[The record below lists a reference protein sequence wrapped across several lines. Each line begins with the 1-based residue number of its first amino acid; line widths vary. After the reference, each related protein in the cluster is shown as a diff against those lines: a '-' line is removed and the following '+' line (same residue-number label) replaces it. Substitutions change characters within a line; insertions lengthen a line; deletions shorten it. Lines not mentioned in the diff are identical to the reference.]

1 MRRAL
6 RLAPF
11 VLALACGPTEEPEPI
26 VSDPLDPSSGDEGE
40 VILPSL
46 RRLGRIGPGDYLFRE
61 SAVGREGDQL
71 MAVELIETR
80 GDAFVVSVEG
90 GPHREV
96 PKTEG
101 WPMACLRA
109 PVDFEEGDLRV
120 HLDEGA
126 PVFVLA
132 SGSGGAR
139 VSVALD
145 MEHSE
150 VVHATAIDTS
160 ECPVPTPEGGES
172 ARVTAVS
179 EGDRACLFPDQE
191 TLDETAGLAIPSG
204 VGAAL
209 REEDDEWVRVRVS
222 LAGGWAQGWA
232 HVDAV
237 EEGAPRGEIDWD
249 VAAIGGGRCL
259 MPGRSDLEANT
270 DPLEL
275 RDDPSAT
282 PMIPPENIERVIR
295 QGEPQINACYQARL
309 NEVPDLAV
317 TLEVQ
322 ILVDPDGRVDDVAL
336 LRGGGADDGLTVCVR
351 EVIGRWRF
359 YPPRVG
365 AVQIRRTF
373 ALRPPSGS
381 PSEP

>member
-6 RLAPF
+6 WFF
-11 VLALACGPTEEPEPI
+11 VALSALGCGPTEEPEPI

-46 RRLGRIGPGDYLFRE
+46 RRLGRIAPGQYLFRE
-61 SAVGREGDQL
+61 SAVGRDGSEL
-71 MAVELIETR
+71 IAVELIETR

-96 PKTEG
+96 ATTDG
-101 WPMACLRA
+101 WPMACLR
-109 PVDFEEGDLRV
+109 VDLDIEEGDLGV
-120 HLDEGA
+120 HLHEGA

-132 SGSGGAR
+132 SASDGAR

-145 MEHSE
+145 MEHSD
-150 VVHATAIDTS
+150 VVHRTAIDTE
-160 ECPVPTPEGGES
+160 ECPAPSMAGDES
-172 ARVTAVS
+172 ARVAAVAD
-179 EGDRACLFPDQE
+179 GDRVCLFPDQE
-191 TLDETAGLAIPSG
+191 TIDETAGLAIPSG

-209 REEDDEWVRVRVS
+209 REEDGEWVRMRVS
-222 LAGGWAQGWA
+222 LLGGWAQGWA
-232 HVDAV
+232 HQSAFERSAPGDVVSWDA
-237 EEGAPRGEIDWD
+237 
-249 VAAIGGGRCL
+249 AAIGGGRCL
-259 MPGRSDLEANT
+259 MPGRSDREANT

-275 RDDPSAT
+275 RDDPSAR
-282 PMIPPENIERVIR
+282 PMIPPENVERVIR
-295 QGEPQINACYQARL
+295 QGQPQIDACYQARL

-322 ILVDPDGRVDDVAL
+322 LLVDADGRVDDVNL
-336 LRGGGADDGLTVCVR
+336 VRGGSADDALTVCVR
-351 EVIGRWRF
+351 EVMGRWRF

-373 ALRPPSGS
+373 ELRPPSA
-381 PSEP
+381 P